1 MPEQNSAVR
10 PAASRVHIGWRA
22 ISLLAALVAILL
34 SLLWAAGAKAAPPG
48 MRDVVLVGNAAS
60 GTVTLLDGHQ
70 PWTNL
75 GYINVTP
82 DPVSPTQ
89 QQQYD
94 FFNSQEGGVRAV
106 DDAIA
111 SPNGKKLYVSRANR
125 GDVAAF
131 NLVNH
136 QMLWRTPCSGFRCD
150 HMALSP
156 DGSQLIVSAT
166 LAMNAQVL
174 NTDTGAVVAS
184 FPTGT
189 FPHQNDYSADGRH
202 IMNESI
208 GNVALPQSMEA
219 AKGLR
224 QLTVVDAHTF
234 QPVHVCQLQHGLRP
248 TVFLPNGI
256 AYMELSYLNGF
267 VVFDTNTCQILRTI
281 NQPFANGGDQLSPD
295 QYPLNSAHHGM
306 ALSGDGTK
314 LCDVGTIDNYVAV
327 VSTAS
332 LSDSL
337 PIDQTILNVG
347 RKPYWGQTSVDGN
360 YCFVSNSDD
369 NDVWVVQYTP
379 AAAVTHVNVGAFPQR
394 ERIAVVPDTVVS
406 NLTPPSQGVG

>member
-1 MPEQNSAVR
+1 M
-10 PAASRVHIGWRA
+10 
-22 ISLLAALVAILL
+22 
-34 SLLWAAGAKAAPPG
+34 
-48 MRDVVLVGNAAS
+48 
-60 GTVTLLDGHQ
+60 LDGHA

-111 SPNGKKLYVSRANR
+111 SPAGTKLYVSRANR

-136 QMLWRTPCSGFRCD
+136 RMLWRTPCAGFRCD

-156 DGSQLIVSAT
+156 DGTQLIVSAT
-166 LAMNAQVL
+166 LASEAQVL
-174 NTDTGAVVAS
+174 DTSTGAVVAS

-189 FPHQNDYSADGRH
+189 FPHQNDYSSDGRF
-202 IMNESI
+202 IFNESI
-208 GNVALPQSMEA
+208 GNVALPESMEA

-234 QPVHVCQLQHGLRP
+234 QVVHVCELQHGLRP
-248 TVFLPNGI
+248 TVFLPSGI

-267 VVFDTNTCQILRTI
+267 VVFDTNTCQILRTV
-281 NQPFANGGDQLSPD
+281 NQPFANGGGQLSPD

-306 ALSGDGTK
+306 AISGDGTK
-314 LCDVGTIDNYVAV
+314 LCDVGTIDDYVAV

-332 LSDSL
+332 LADDL

-347 RKPYWGQTSVDGN
+347 REPYWAQSSVDGN
-360 YCFVSNSDD
+360 DCFVSNSQD
-369 NDVWVVQYTP
+369 NDVWVIQYAP

-394 ERIAVVPDTVVS
+394 ERIAVVPDAVIAH
-406 NLTPPSQGVG
+406 LTSPAAGVG

>member
-1 MPEQNSAVR
+1 
-10 PAASRVHIGWRA
+10 
-22 ISLLAALVAILL
+22 
-34 SLLWAAGAKAAPPG
+34 
-48 MRDVVLVGNAAS
+48 
-60 GTVTLLDGHQ
+60 
-70 PWTNL
+70 
-75 GYINVTP
+75 
-82 DPVSPTQ
+82 
-89 QQQYD
+89 
-94 FFNSQEGGVRAV
+94 
-106 DDAIA
+106 
-111 SPNGKKLYVSRANR
+111 
-125 GDVAAF
+125 
-131 NLVNH
+131 
-136 QMLWRTPCSGFRCD
+136 
-150 HMALSP
+150 MALSP

-166 LAMNAQVL
+166 LAMDAQVL
-174 NTDTGAVVAS
+174 DTGTGAVVAT

-189 FPHQNDYSADGRH
+189 FPHQNDYSADGRY

-234 QPVHVCQLQHGLRP
+234 QPVHVCVLQHGLRP

-267 VVFDTNTCQILRTI
+267 VVFDTNSCQILRTI
-281 NQPFANGGDQLSPD
+281 NQPFLNGADQLSPD

-332 LSDSL
+332 LADNL
-337 PIDQTILNVG
+337 PISQDIINVG
-347 RKPYWGQTSVDGN
+347 HKPYWGQTSVDGS

-394 ERIAVVPDTVVS
+394 ERIAVVPAAVVAHLS
-406 NLTPPSQGVG
+406 PPAAGVG